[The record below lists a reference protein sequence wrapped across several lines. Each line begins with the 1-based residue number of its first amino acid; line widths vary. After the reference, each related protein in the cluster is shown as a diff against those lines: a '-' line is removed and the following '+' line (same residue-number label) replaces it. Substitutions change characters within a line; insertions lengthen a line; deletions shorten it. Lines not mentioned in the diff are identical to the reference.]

1 MNNPSSEAEPNPPES
16 NPAFL
21 ACLTRAQENLL
32 VVLDFLTERAAKDP
46 LLPSLLEEA
55 ADLCRR
61 PAAQLTP
68 AEQRRIWPVLDALS
82 IHIEPATIEGLR
94 LTATNSQQRA
104 VPWWLQVLV
113 VLLLIVT
120 LATHGYTL
128 FGARAIESID
138 RRSEEQLSV
147 FEQINR
153 MQQANPD
160 LVLQQCA
167 SQCDP
172 SCFKDVTYLQLCW
185 RNQAIDAAKR
195 SDYHSMFQ
203 WNALWAAWVAGFNRQ
218 SAIEYWGCEC
228 LNGAG
233 PCPMAC
239 SGSDSWPM
247 SASLHARRDVQV
259 KYGNEATARAA
270 LVDLN
275 NLILPMLYSLL
286 GASVWLIRNRL
297 ERIRQRRLRAALA
310 GELWQRM
317 TLGAVLGGIVGAVA
331 MSPELTTP
339 VDSIPLLGLAFV
351 VGYNV
356 ELVFSFIDRMIG
368 KYRDA
373 LSATPPAASA
383 APPPPPPPPPR

>member
-1 MNNPSSEAEPNPPES
+1 M
-16 NPAFL
+16 
-21 ACLTRAQENLL
+21 
-32 VVLDFLTERAAKDP
+32 
-46 LLPSLLEEA
+46 
-55 ADLCRR
+55 
-61 PAAQLTP
+61 
-68 AEQRRIWPVLDALS
+68 
-82 IHIEPATIEGLR
+82 
-94 LTATNSQQRA
+94 
-104 VPWWLQVLV
+104 PWWLQVLV

-120 LATHGYTL
+120 LATHGYAL
-128 FGARAIESID
+128 FGARAIKSID
-138 RRSEEQLSV
+138 KRSEEQLSV

-160 LVLQQCA
+160 LVLQHCA

-195 SDYHSMFQ
+195 TDYHSMFQ
-203 WNALWAAWVAGFNRQ
+203 WNALWAAWISSLNQQ
-218 SAIEYWGCEC
+218 SPIEYWGCEC

-239 SGSDSWPM
+239 SGSDSWPIT
-247 SASLHARRDVQV
+247 ASLHARRDVQV

-297 ERIRQRRLRAALA
+297 ERIRQRRLRAALS

-317 TLGAVLGGIVGAVA
+317 TIGAVLGGIVGAIATAPETVRAGGLDPVA
-331 MSPELTTP
+331 GPRVRGGLQRRTGVFVHRPDDRQVSQFVERHAAARLGHPTP
-339 VDSIPLLGLAFV
+339 
-351 VGYNV
+351 
-356 ELVFSFIDRMIG
+356 
-368 KYRDA
+368 
-373 LSATPPAASA
+373 SA
-383 APPPPPPPPPR
+383 APPR